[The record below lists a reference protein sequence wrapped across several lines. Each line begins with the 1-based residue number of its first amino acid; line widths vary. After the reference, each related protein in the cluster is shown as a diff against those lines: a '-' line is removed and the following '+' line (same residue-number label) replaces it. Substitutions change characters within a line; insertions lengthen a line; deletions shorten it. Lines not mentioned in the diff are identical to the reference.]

1 VSLAQGV
8 AAYRSA
14 DLIAQGCGRL
24 QGRSV
29 SVTPLFLHDAQR
41 VVALLGLLRIA
52 RRVLGLR
59 PCVVRRHLQQRSATR
74 KGISPGQ
81 PGRQTAPPTTEM
93 MLWALRG
100 VTLSRLTIDGK
111 PLSHLTPLHAVH
123 KRILILMEVPLES
136 YDGLVT

>member
-1 VSLAQGV
+1 MSLAQGV

-24 QGRSV
+24 TGHALSL
-29 SVTPLFLHDAQR
+29 TPLFLHDAQR
-41 VVALLGLLRIA
+41 VVALICLLSIA
-52 RRVLGLR
+52 LRVLGLL
-59 PCVVRRHLQQRSATR
+59 PFVVRRHLQQRSATL

-81 PGRQTAPPTTEM
+81 PGRQTAQPTTEM

-100 VTLSRLTIDGK
+100 VTLSRITINGK
-111 PLSHLTPLHAVH
+111 HLYHLTPLHAVQ
-123 KRILILMEVPLES
+123 KRLLVLREVPLAI